1 MMRISVGVLA
11 GACLLGCA
19 SPAPEMK
26 TPETSRLFERFTD
39 PQSGVVSYLLKPGLV
54 AWQQQTLYYC
64 IKSMTDDGRFLV
76 FDVYDGKD
84 EVRDKEALSRREF
97 AVVDFLKDEVI
108 RLGPS
113 TGGKH
118 PFPYLDVRNDVL
130 YYFDRGSETLRC
142 RRLLEDPLKEVVLC
156 DLPKEILAIGRV
168 RGWATHMTMNADCS
182 KVFIEAR
189 ITPKEGPKKDRRIQG
204 ILEVKTGKWTQWS
217 EVDFPANHAALNPVH
232 DDLAYFGWGN
242 YLKMY
247 SERRAAAKKRGEPF
261 DEPFLSMNFV
271 NPKGEVRRFA
281 PEAIRHATH
290 QTWSE
295 DGTYLYWCSRN
306 TAERKY
312 GVYAI
317 DPWTMRQRCV
327 APVRAMHA
335 IVSGDNRYIVFDWP
349 HEPLGR
355 GSGWETAF
363 YDTVTKKQVY
373 IHSDRPW
380 MADIAKGEL
389 SNLHP
394 DAHPQFVMD
403 ARYVVATF
411 NTDDHRMTVSVTPTD
426 QLKKKTK

>member
-1 MMRISVGVLA
+1 MSRIMLMLVAAAAVCSGYSA
-11 GACLLGCA
+11 Q
-19 SPAPEMK
+19 K
-26 TPETSRLFERFTD
+26 TPETSSLFDRFVD
-39 PQSGVVSYLLKPGLV
+39 PQSGVVSYLLRPGMV
-54 AWQQQTLYYC
+54 AYHQQTLYYC

-76 FDVYDGKD
+76 FDIYEGRD
-84 EVRDKEALSRREF
+84 EVHDKNAAEHREF
-97 AVVDFLKDEVI
+97 AVVDFLKDAVI

-113 TGGKH
+113 TGDKH
-118 PFPYLDVRNDVL
+118 PFPYLDVKNDVL

-142 RRLLEDPLKEVVLC
+142 RRLLEDPMKEIVLC
-156 DLPKEILAIGRV
+156 DLPKEVLAIGRV

-204 ILEVKTGKWTQWS
+204 ILEVATGKWMQWS

-232 DDLAYFGWGN
+232 DDLAYFGWGGF
-242 YLKMY
+242 LKEY
-247 SERRAAAKKRGEPF
+247 NDRREAALKRGEKF
-261 DEPFLSMNFV
+261 EEPFLSMTFV
-271 NPKGEVRRFA
+271 DPKGELRRFA
-281 PEAIRHATH
+281 PEAINHATH

-295 DGTYLYWCSRN
+295 DGEYLYWCSRN
-306 TAERKY
+306 TPSKKW

-317 DPWTMRQRCV
+317 CPKTMQQRCI

-335 IVSGDNRYIVFDWP
+335 IISGNNRYITFDWP

-363 YDTVTKKQVY
+363 YDCETKKQVY
-373 IHSDRPW
+373 IHSNRPW
-380 MADIAKGEL
+380 VADIANKEY

-403 ARYVVATF
+403 AKYVVSTF
-411 NTDDHRMTVSVTPTD
+411 NTDDHRMTVSVTPVE
-426 QLKKKTK
+426 QLKEKTR

>member
-1 MMRISVGVLA
+1 MKRIFLLSLLALTAGGA
-11 GACLLGCA
+11 GAA
-19 SPAPEMK
+19 MT
-26 TPETSRLFERFTD
+26 TPETSKLFDRFVD
-39 PQSGVVSYLLKPGLV
+39 PQSGVVSYLLKPGSV

-84 EVRDKEALSRREF
+84 EVHDKDAGNRREF
-97 AVVDFLKDEVI
+97 AVIVFAKDEVV

-113 TGGKH
+113 TATGGKH
-118 PFPYLDVRNDVL
+118 PFPYLDVKRDVL
-130 YYFDRGSETLRC
+130 YYFHRGSETLRC
-142 RRLLEDPLKEVVLC
+142 RRLLEDPLKEIVLC
-156 DLPKEILAIGRV
+156 DLPKEVLAIGRV

-217 EVDFPANHAALNPVH
+217 EVDFPANHAALNPVR

-247 SERRAAAKKRGEPF
+247 GERRAAAKKRGETF
-261 DEPFLSMNFV
+261 DEPFLSMCFV

-306 TAERKY
+306 VAEGKY

-317 DPWTMRQRCV
+317 DPRTMRQRCV

-335 IVSGDNRYIVFDWP
+335 YVSADNRYIVFDWP

-373 IHSDRPW
+373 VHSDRPW
-380 MADIAKGEL
+380 MADLARGEA

-394 DAHPQFVMD
+394 DAHPNFVMNMK
-403 ARYVVATF
+403 YVVSTF

-426 QLKKKTK
+426 QLKEKTR